1 MRARDIKR
9 RLSRNHGYGADELAR
24 MIDKTDLINT
34 LSFEE
39 HKLYQQELDR
49 RKWRNFKTT
58 VIYTC
63 AAVLIVM
70 FWPVIK
76 HAGEVAHVN
85 FVVYTD
91 RRKHELSRCR
101 EFNSYKG
108 YFGIFLLFIIDVLT
122 FWLSTSILLSWVM
135 TSKYFFPTPNLP
147 IRPIEMLTPKG
158 HDAGAFGKY
167 GINIGP
173 MIISWFFRYM
183 SGQVEKFIGKAMS
196 EALQQQRKK
205 EKDVMKQR
213 RREERAKEKEAKR
226 AAKREAKEIAAE
238 IARQRDAVDT
248 REGDRVVDTS
258 VEPNTL
264 NDLEPADDESYS
276 NFDEID

>member
-1 MRARDIKR
+1 MMDRGSLMTRFFASILILTTAKNLLPSYYAPLIFRPVAASGILADLASNINERLFPADDYINIDVETKTLSIVEISEMRARDIKR

-85 FVVYTD
+85 FVVYTGEIRTD
-91 RRKHELSRCR
+91 FMFFSVI
-101 EFNSYKG
+101 G
-108 YFGIFLLFIIDVLT
+108 TLLLYMPANKSNLYIHAVL
-122 FWLSTSILLSWVM
+122 I
-135 TSKYFFPTPNLP
+135 
-147 IRPIEMLTPKG
+147 
-158 HDAGAFGKY
+158 
-167 GINIGP
+167 
-173 MIISWFFRYM
+173 
-183 SGQVEKFIGKAMS
+183 
-196 EALQQQRKK
+196 
-205 EKDVMKQR
+205 
-213 RREERAKEKEAKR
+213 
-226 AAKREAKEIAAE
+226 
-238 IARQRDAVDT
+238 
-248 REGDRVVDTS
+248 
-258 VEPNTL
+258 
-264 NDLEPADDESYS
+264 
-276 NFDEID
+276 

>member
-9 RLSRNHGYGADELAR
+9 RLARQHGYGADELAR

-39 HKLYQQELDR
+39 HKVYQQELER
-49 RKWRNFKTT
+49 RKWRNFKTS

-63 AAVLIVM
+63 IAVLVVM

-91 RRKHELSRCR
+91 RRRHEISRCR
-101 EFNSYKG
+101 DFDSYKG
-108 YFGIFLLFIIDVLT
+108 YFGFLLFIIDMLT
-122 FWLSTSILLSWVM
+122 FWLSTSVLLSWVM
-135 TSKYFFPTPNLP
+135 TSKYFFPTPNIP
-147 IRPIEMLTPKG
+147 IRPVELLTPKG

-167 GINIGP
+167 GINVGP
-173 MIISWFFRYM
+173 MVISWFLRFL
-183 SGQVEKFIGKAMS
+183 SGKVEGMIGKAMS
-196 EALQQQRKK
+196 EALQHQRRK
-205 EKDVMKQR
+205 EKDEMKQR

-226 AAKREAKEIAAE
+226 AARKEAKDVAKE

-248 REGDRVVDTS
+248 K
-258 VEPNTL
+258 EPYH
-264 NDLEPADDESYS
+264 NDIPDQNETNELFEAEEPYS
-276 NFDEID
+276 NFDDLD